1 MVSAVK
7 RSPTGGHIGTD
18 DCFRTES
25 IPQGAGKRSIV
36 FYKMRAEAIRTLAC
50 VRGDVIMSLILFAAQ
65 LVITLLAFVG
75 ELHEDPRFAD
85 EKLIYRS

>member
-1 MVSAVK
+1 
-7 RSPTGGHIGTD
+7 
-18 DCFRTES
+18 
-25 IPQGAGKRSIV
+25 
-36 FYKMRAEAIRTLAC
+36 MRAKAIRTLAC

-75 ELHEDPRFAD
+75 EMHEDPRFAD

>member
-7 RSPTGGHIGTD
+7 RSPTGVHIGTG
-18 DCFRTES
+18 DCFRTEWIYQS
-25 IPQGAGKRSIV
+25 AGKRSIV
-36 FYKMRAEAIRTLAC
+36 LYEMRAGAIRTLAC
-50 VRGDVIMSLILFAAQ
+50 VRGDVIMSLILFVAQ

-75 ELHEDPRFAD
+75 EMHEDPRFAD

>member
-1 MVSAVK
+1 VAGSERNTFNK
-7 RSPTGGHIGTD
+7 N
-18 DCFRTES
+18 
-25 IPQGAGKRSIV
+25 AGKQSIC
-36 FYKMRAEAIRTLAC
+36 FYKMRAKPIWTLAC

-85 EKLIYRS
+85 EKMIYRS